1 MSIFIQEVLNLLQ
14 RDKSKQTLNLKTDY
28 LEFGRKGTSTL
39 NTGTSYAPSM
49 DPYVIKA
56 QDFVCS
62 VTEGLTETVEG
73 EGKEFVFPIYTKTDG
88 LCELAALKNSVMLM
102 VGDTV
107 TVDDGSKFHSNWIRL
122 GDVLEAGGSVGTVG
136 QVLTVG
142 SEGNPVWAAG
152 GGGGGS
158 ITGGG
163 TTNYMTMWTGSTSI
177 GDSPMKMIQSIS
189 SGVNYLTLGADT
201 DLDRVTFEAT
211 AEFQGGVR
219 DRNAQLGTAGQVL
232 KANVSG
238 DVSWEDLAAP
248 ITYDL
253 TGQVSGANDFAIG
266 LAGSDGT
273 LDKVSL
279 IAGTDITLTD
289 NGSNGVTIDC
299 AGGTSSP
306 VMTSILTG
314 TGKLWSDVVQV
325 QTAAA
330 VSNTDLRTYGVQFND
345 AEQLVV
351 NVPWV
356 EGSGGTGTVTAVDFT
371 SDIAAFTAATVDG
384 TTTPSISLDLNGGT
398 VGQFLRQDGLW
409 ATIPGGNP
417 GTVTS
422 VGLAMDGDAVSV
434 SGTPLTSS
442 GTLDISW
449 IGDSNQYVNGEGNL
463 VAFPT
468 LTLGTVT
475 DVSVLVNGGVTDAIS
490 LRVFDS
496 TTTPRIELDFDGVAD
511 QYINGLGVLT
521 TFPTITSG
529 TVTTVSAT
537 TTGDALDV
545 LVTNPTTAP
554 ALQFTWSGLATDYID
569 GLGNV
574 KVFPASSAGTVT
586 SVATTHSGNAFAAT
600 IGNVSTI
607 NPSVDITMQ
616 GDSSQYVNGSGDL
629 ATFPAIPSG
638 TIESISTI
646 WPSGADVAMTL
657 TEVNLTGPGTQLN
670 WDVQGTTAQYIDG
683 TFKLQTFPAI
693 PAVPFTSLTTTGTTG
708 AATLTSGVLNI
719 PEYTS
724 AGTENCTFGY
734 DILGDGKA
742 LTSTFV
748 PIQSAGNVVLGY
760 ENTSGVRT
768 NYLNTISLTFETK
781 STSKT
786 YDFEIRFEA
795 RVPGAGIVPL
805 HTYEDSFYSEGDKV
819 ITKTYTYYSPKV
831 ESNGEIFVSART
843 LGSGD
848 LAIKTSHIAVV
859 SSSCDAIVEG
869 KVRDIL
875 F

>member
-62 VTEGLTETVEG
+62 VTEGLTKTVEG

-107 TVDDGSKFHSNWIRL
+107 TVDDSSKFHSNWIRL

-158 ITGGG
+158 ITGSG

-189 SGVNYLTLGADT
+189 SGVNILTLGTDT
-201 DLDRVTFEAT
+201 DFDRVTFEAT

-219 DRNAQLGTAGQVL
+219 DRNGQLGTAGQVL
-232 KANVSG
+232 KSNVSG
-238 DVSWEDLAAP
+238 DVSWADLAAP

-253 TGQVSGANDFAIG
+253 TGQVSNTTDFAIG
-266 LAGSDGT
+266 LNGSDGT
-273 LDKVSL
+273 LDKVNL

-345 AEQLVV
+345 ASQLVV

-356 EGSGGTGTVTAVDFT
+356 EGTGGSGTVTSVT
-371 SDIAAFTAATVDG
+371 SSNEVFIEATG
-384 TTTPSISLDLNGGT
+384 TSPITSTGDLSFDLSASGTPSGST
-398 VGQFLRQDGLW
+398 FLRGDNTW

-422 VGLAMDGDAVSV
+422 VGLAMDGNAVSIN
-434 SGTPLTSS
+434 GTPVTSS
-442 GTLDISW
+442 GVLDISW
-449 IGDSNQYVNGEGNL
+449 IGLASEYVNGEGNL

-475 DVSVLVNGGVTDAIS
+475 DFSAVVNGGITDAIS

-496 TTTPRIELDFDGVAD
+496 TTTPRLELDFDGVAD

-521 TFPTITSG
+521 TFPTI
-529 TVTTVSAT
+529 
-537 TTGDALDV
+537 
-545 LVTNPTTAP
+545 NP
-554 ALQFTWSGLATDYID
+554 
-569 GLGNV
+569 
-574 KVFPASSAGTVT
+574 GTVT
-586 SVATTHSGNAFAAT
+586 SFSASLVN
-600 IGNVSTI
+600 
-607 NPSVDITMQ
+607 
-616 GDSSQYVNGSGDL
+616 GDSLSVAVADSTSTPAANFTWGGTASEYVNGEGDL
-629 ATFPAIPSG
+629 QP
-638 TIESISTI
+638 
-646 WPSGADVAMTL
+646 
-657 TEVNLTGPGTQLN
+657 
-670 WDVQGTTAQYIDG
+670 
-683 TFKLQTFPAI
+683 FPAI
-693 PAVPFTSLTTTGTTG
+693 PAVPFTSLTTTGTSG

-719 PEYTS
+719 PEYAS
-724 AGTENCTFGY
+724 GGTQNCTFGNV
-734 DILGDGKA
+734 IVGTGKA
-742 LTSTFV
+742 LTTSFV
-748 PIQSAGNVVLGY
+748 PIQSGTNIVLGY
-760 ENTSGVRT
+760 ENTSGVRR
-768 NYLNTISLTFETK
+768 NYLNTISISFETK

-786 YDFEIRFEA
+786 YVFEIQFEA
-795 RVPGAGIVPL
+795 RIVAGVVPL
-805 HTYEDSFYSEGDKV
+805 HTFEDSFYSEGDRV
-819 ITKTYTYYSPKV
+819 ITKTYTYYSPNL
-831 ESNGEIFVSART
+831 EDGGEIYVNARS
-843 LGSGD
+843 LGVGD
-848 LAIKTSHIAVV
+848 LSIKTSNIAVV
-859 SSSCDAIVEG
+859 SSSCDAVTDG
-869 KVRDIL
+869 TMAIL
-875 F
+875 APVFP

>member
-62 VTEGLTETVEG
+62 VTEGLTKTVEG

-158 ITGGG
+158 ITGSG

-189 SGVNYLTLGADT
+189 SGVNILTLGTDT
-201 DLDRVTFEAT
+201 DFDRVTFEAT

-219 DRNAQLGTAGQVL
+219 DRNGQLGTAGQVL
-232 KANVSG
+232 KSNVSG
-238 DVSWEDLAAP
+238 DVSWADLAAP

-345 AEQLVV
+345 ASQLVV

-356 EGSGGTGTVTAVDFT
+356 EGTGGSGTVTSVT
-371 SDIAAFTAATVDG
+371 SSNEVFIEATG
-384 TTTPSISLDLNGGT
+384 TSPITSTGDLSFDLSASGTPSGST
-398 VGQFLRQDGLW
+398 FLRGDNTW

-422 VGLAMDGDAVSV
+422 VGLAMDGNAVSIN
-434 SGTPLTSS
+434 GTPVTSS
-442 GTLDISW
+442 GVLDISW
-449 IGDSNQYVNGEGNL
+449 IGSANEYVNGEGNL

-475 DVSVLVNGGVTDAIS
+475 DFSAVVNGGVTDAIS

-496 TTTPRIELDFDGVAD
+496 TTTPRLELDFDGVAG

-554 ALQFTWSGLATDYID
+554 DLQFTWSGLATDYID
-569 GLGNV
+569 GQGNV

-616 GDSSQYVNGSGDL
+616 GDSSQYINGSGDL
-629 ATFPAIPSG
+629 VTFPSIPTSYSWNLEGDTG
-638 TIESISTI
+638 TPEEIIDGENAKIGGGTGISTSTVAANTLSVGLDNTGVTAGNYSAADITVNSQGQITAASDGSAALGYLSYVAI
-646 WPSGADVAMTL
+646 WTNPKGQPITVTILSNDTGCQWNWELSASLAGEYTISPSV
-657 TEVNLTGPGTQLN
+657 PG
-670 WDVQGTTAQYIDG
+670 D
-683 TFKLQTFPAI
+683 
-693 PAVPFTSLTTTGTTG
+693 PFTICDK
-708 AATLTSGVLNI
+708 AATHTTWVMANGQSTPVEGVAPAQIYFKNVTNQKVVIELLEESNI
-719 PEYTS
+719 
-724 AGTENCTFGY
+724 G
-734 DILGDGKA
+734 
-742 LTSTFV
+742 STKGV
-748 PIQSAGNVVLGY
+748 ERGN
-760 ENTSGVRT
+760 
-768 NYLNTISLTFETK
+768 I
-781 STSKT
+781 
-786 YDFEIRFEA
+786 EIR
-795 RVPGAGIVPL
+795 L
-805 HTYEDSFYSEGDKV
+805 Y
-819 ITKTYTYYSPKV
+819 
-831 ESNGEIFVSART
+831 NN
-843 LGSGD
+843 
-848 LAIKTSHIAVV
+848 IK
-859 SSSCDAIVEG
+859 
-869 KVRDIL
+869 
-875 F
+875 

>member
-62 VTEGLTETVEG
+62 VTEGLTKTVEG

-107 TVDDGSKFHSNWIRL
+107 TVDDSSKFHSNWIRL

-158 ITGGG
+158 ITGSG

-189 SGVNYLTLGADT
+189 SGVNILTLGTDT
-201 DLDRVTFEAT
+201 DFDRVTFEAT

-219 DRNAQLGTAGQVL
+219 DRNGQLGTAGQVL
-232 KANVSG
+232 KSNVSG
-238 DVSWEDLAAP
+238 DVSWADLAAP

-253 TGQVSGANDFAIG
+253 TGQVSNTTDFAIG
-266 LAGSDGT
+266 LNGSDGT
-273 LDKVSL
+273 LDKVNL

-345 AEQLVV
+345 ASQLVV

-356 EGSGGTGTVTAVDFT
+356 EGTGGSGTVTSVT
-371 SDIAAFTAATVDG
+371 SSNEVFIEATG
-384 TTTPSISLDLNGGT
+384 TSPITSTGDLSFDLSASGTPSGST
-398 VGQFLRQDGLW
+398 FLRGDNTW

-422 VGLAMDGDAVSV
+422 VGLAMDGNAVSV
-434 SGTPLTSS
+434 NGTPVTSS
-442 GTLDISW
+442 GVLDISW
-449 IGDSNQYVNGEGNL
+449 IGLASEYVNGEGNL

-475 DVSVLVNGGVTDAIS
+475 DFSAVVNGGVTDAIS

-496 TTTPRIELDFDGVAD
+496 TTTPRLELDFDGVAG

-554 ALQFTWSGLATDYID
+554 DLQFTWSGLSTDYID
-569 GLGNV
+569 GQGNV

-629 ATFPAIPSG
+629 VTFPSIPTSYSWNLEGDTG
-638 TIESISTI
+638 TPEEIIDGENAKIGGGTGISTSTVAANTLSVGLDNTGVTAGNYSAADITVNSQGQITAASDGSAALGYLSYVAI
-646 WPSGADVAMTL
+646 WTNPKGQPITVTILSNDTGCQWNWELSASLAGEYTISPSV
-657 TEVNLTGPGTQLN
+657 PG
-670 WDVQGTTAQYIDG
+670 D
-683 TFKLQTFPAI
+683 
-693 PAVPFTSLTTTGTTG
+693 PFTICDK
-708 AATLTSGVLNI
+708 AATHTTWVMANGQSTPVEGVAPAQIYFKNVTNQKVVIELLEESNI
-719 PEYTS
+719 
-724 AGTENCTFGY
+724 G
-734 DILGDGKA
+734 
-742 LTSTFV
+742 STKGV
-748 PIQSAGNVVLGY
+748 ERGN
-760 ENTSGVRT
+760 
-768 NYLNTISLTFETK
+768 I
-781 STSKT
+781 
-786 YDFEIRFEA
+786 EIR
-795 RVPGAGIVPL
+795 L
-805 HTYEDSFYSEGDKV
+805 Y
-819 ITKTYTYYSPKV
+819 
-831 ESNGEIFVSART
+831 NN
-843 LGSGD
+843 
-848 LAIKTSHIAVV
+848 IK
-859 SSSCDAIVEG
+859 
-869 KVRDIL
+869 
-875 F
+875 

>member
-62 VTEGLTETVEG
+62 VTEGLTKTVEG

-107 TVDDGSKFHSNWIRL
+107 TVDDSSKFHSNWIRL

-158 ITGGG
+158 ITGSG

-189 SGVNYLTLGADT
+189 SGVNILTLGTDT
-201 DLDRVTFEAT
+201 DFDRVTFEAT

-219 DRNAQLGTAGQVL
+219 DRNGQLGTAGQVL
-232 KANVSG
+232 KSNVSG
-238 DVSWEDLAAP
+238 DVSWADLAAP

-253 TGQVSGANDFAIG
+253 TGQVSGASDFAIG

-345 AEQLVV
+345 ASQLVV

-356 EGSGGTGTVTAVDFT
+356 EGTGGSGTVTSVT
-371 SDIAAFTAATVDG
+371 SSNEVFIEATG
-384 TTTPSISLDLNGGT
+384 TSPITSTGDLSFDLSASGTPSGST
-398 VGQFLRQDGLW
+398 FLRGDNTW

-422 VGLAMDGDAVSV
+422 VGLAMDGNAVSIN
-434 SGTPLTSS
+434 GTPVTSS
-442 GTLDISW
+442 GVLDISW
-449 IGDSNQYVNGEGNL
+449 IGLASEYVNGEGNL

-475 DVSVLVNGGVTDAIS
+475 DFSAVVNGGITDAIS

-496 TTTPRIELDFDGVAD
+496 TTTPRLELDFDGVAG

-554 ALQFTWSGLATDYID
+554 DLQFTWSGLSTDYID
-569 GLGNV
+569 GQGNV

-629 ATFPAIPSG
+629 VTFPSIPTSYSWNLEGDTG
-638 TIESISTI
+638 TPEEIIDGENAKIGGGTGISTSTVAANTLSVGLDNTGVTAGNYSAADITVNSQGQITAASDGSAALGYLSYVAI
-646 WPSGADVAMTL
+646 WTNPKGQPITVTILSNDTGCQWNWELSASLAGEYTISPSV
-657 TEVNLTGPGTQLN
+657 PG
-670 WDVQGTTAQYIDG
+670 D
-683 TFKLQTFPAI
+683 
-693 PAVPFTSLTTTGTTG
+693 PFTICDK
-708 AATLTSGVLNI
+708 AATHTTWVMANGQSTPVEGVAPAQIYFKNVTNQKVVIELLEESNI
-719 PEYTS
+719 
-724 AGTENCTFGY
+724 G
-734 DILGDGKA
+734 
-742 LTSTFV
+742 STKGV
-748 PIQSAGNVVLGY
+748 ERGN
-760 ENTSGVRT
+760 
-768 NYLNTISLTFETK
+768 I
-781 STSKT
+781 
-786 YDFEIRFEA
+786 EIR
-795 RVPGAGIVPL
+795 L
-805 HTYEDSFYSEGDKV
+805 Y
-819 ITKTYTYYSPKV
+819 
-831 ESNGEIFVSART
+831 NN
-843 LGSGD
+843 
-848 LAIKTSHIAVV
+848 IK
-859 SSSCDAIVEG
+859 
-869 KVRDIL
+869 
-875 F
+875 

>member
-62 VTEGLTETVEG
+62 VTEGLTKTVEG

-107 TVDDGSKFHSNWIRL
+107 TVDDSSKFHSNWIRL

-158 ITGGG
+158 ITGSG

-189 SGVNYLTLGADT
+189 SGVNILTLGTDT
-201 DLDRVTFEAT
+201 DFDRVTFEAT

-219 DRNAQLGTAGQVL
+219 DRNGQLGTAGQVL
-232 KANVSG
+232 KSNVSG
-238 DVSWEDLAAP
+238 DVSWADLAAP

-253 TGQVSGANDFAIG
+253 TGQVSNTTDFAIG
-266 LAGSDGT
+266 LNGSDGT
-273 LDKVSL
+273 LDKVNL

-345 AEQLVV
+345 ASQLVV

-356 EGSGGTGTVTAVDFT
+356 EGTGGSGTVTSVT
-371 SDIAAFTAATVDG
+371 SSNEVFIEATG
-384 TTTPSISLDLNGGT
+384 TSPITSTGDLSFDLSASGTPSGST
-398 VGQFLRQDGLW
+398 FLRGDNTW

-422 VGLAMDGDAVSV
+422 VGLAMDGNAVSIN
-434 SGTPLTSS
+434 GTPVTSS
-442 GTLDISW
+442 GVLDISW
-449 IGDSNQYVNGEGNL
+449 IGLASEYVNGEGNL

-475 DVSVLVNGGVTDAIS
+475 DFSAVVNGGITDAIS

-496 TTTPRIELDFDGVAD
+496 TTTPRLELDFDGVAG

-554 ALQFTWSGLATDYID
+554 DLQFTWSGLSTDYID
-569 GLGNV
+569 GQGNV

-629 ATFPAIPSG
+629 VTFPSIPTSYSWNLEGDTG
-638 TIESISTI
+638 TPEEIIDGENAKIGGGTGISTSTVAANTLSVGLDNTGVTAGNYSAADITVNSQGQITAASDGSAALGYLSYVAI
-646 WPSGADVAMTL
+646 WTNPKGQPITVTILSNDTGCQWNWELSASLAGEYTISPSV
-657 TEVNLTGPGTQLN
+657 PG
-670 WDVQGTTAQYIDG
+670 D
-683 TFKLQTFPAI
+683 
-693 PAVPFTSLTTTGTTG
+693 PFTICDK
-708 AATLTSGVLNI
+708 AATHTTWVMANGQSTPVEGVAPAQIYFKNVTNQKVVIELLEESNI
-719 PEYTS
+719 
-724 AGTENCTFGY
+724 G
-734 DILGDGKA
+734 
-742 LTSTFV
+742 STKGV
-748 PIQSAGNVVLGY
+748 ERGN
-760 ENTSGVRT
+760 
-768 NYLNTISLTFETK
+768 I
-781 STSKT
+781 
-786 YDFEIRFEA
+786 EIR
-795 RVPGAGIVPL
+795 L
-805 HTYEDSFYSEGDKV
+805 Y
-819 ITKTYTYYSPKV
+819 
-831 ESNGEIFVSART
+831 NN
-843 LGSGD
+843 
-848 LAIKTSHIAVV
+848 IK
-859 SSSCDAIVEG
+859 
-869 KVRDIL
+869 
-875 F
+875 

>member
-62 VTEGLTETVEG
+62 VTEGLTKTVEG

-107 TVDDGSKFHSNWIRL
+107 TVDDSSKFHSNWIRL

-158 ITGGG
+158 ITGSG

-189 SGVNYLTLGADT
+189 SGVNILTLGTDT
-201 DLDRVTFEAT
+201 DFDRVTFEAT

-219 DRNAQLGTAGQVL
+219 DRNGQLGTAGQVL
-232 KANVSG
+232 KSNVSG
-238 DVSWEDLAAP
+238 DVSWADLAAP

-253 TGQVSGANDFAIG
+253 TGQVSGASDFAIG

-345 AEQLVV
+345 ASQLVV

-356 EGSGGTGTVTAVDFT
+356 EGTGGSGTVTSVT
-371 SDIAAFTAATVDG
+371 SSNEVFIEATG
-384 TTTPSISLDLNGGT
+384 TSPITSTGDLSFDLSASGTPSGST
-398 VGQFLRQDGLW
+398 FLRGDNTW

-422 VGLAMDGDAVSV
+422 VGLAMDGNAVSIN
-434 SGTPLTSS
+434 GTPVTSS
-442 GTLDISW
+442 GVLDISW
-449 IGDSNQYVNGEGNL
+449 IGLASEYVNGEGNL

-475 DVSVLVNGGVTDAIS
+475 DFSAVVNGGVTDAIS

-496 TTTPRIELDFDGVAD
+496 TTTPRLELDFDGVAG

-554 ALQFTWSGLATDYID
+554 DLQFTWSGLSTDYID
-569 GLGNV
+569 GQGNV

-629 ATFPAIPSG
+629 VTFPSIPTSYSWNLEGDTG
-638 TIESISTI
+638 TPEEIIDGENAKIGGGTGISTSTVAANTLSVGLDNTGVTAGNYSAADITVNSQGQITAASDGSAALGYLSYVAI
-646 WPSGADVAMTL
+646 WTNPKGQPITVTILSNDTGCQWNWELSASLAGEYTISPSV
-657 TEVNLTGPGTQLN
+657 PG
-670 WDVQGTTAQYIDG
+670 D
-683 TFKLQTFPAI
+683 
-693 PAVPFTSLTTTGTTG
+693 PFTICDK
-708 AATLTSGVLNI
+708 AATHTTWVMANGQSTPVEGVAPAQIYFKNVTNQKVVIELLEESNI
-719 PEYTS
+719 
-724 AGTENCTFGY
+724 G
-734 DILGDGKA
+734 
-742 LTSTFV
+742 STKGV
-748 PIQSAGNVVLGY
+748 ERGN
-760 ENTSGVRT
+760 
-768 NYLNTISLTFETK
+768 I
-781 STSKT
+781 
-786 YDFEIRFEA
+786 EIR
-795 RVPGAGIVPL
+795 L
-805 HTYEDSFYSEGDKV
+805 Y
-819 ITKTYTYYSPKV
+819 
-831 ESNGEIFVSART
+831 NN
-843 LGSGD
+843 
-848 LAIKTSHIAVV
+848 IK
-859 SSSCDAIVEG
+859 
-869 KVRDIL
+869 
-875 F
+875 

>member
-62 VTEGLTETVEG
+62 VTEGLTKTVEG

-107 TVDDGSKFHSNWIRL
+107 TVDDSSKFHSNWIRL

-158 ITGGG
+158 ITGSG

-189 SGVNYLTLGADT
+189 SGVNILTLGTDT
-201 DLDRVTFEAT
+201 DFDRVTFEAT

-219 DRNAQLGTAGQVL
+219 DRNGQLGTAGQVL
-232 KANVSG
+232 KSNVSG
-238 DVSWEDLAAP
+238 DVSWADLAAP

-253 TGQVSGANDFAIG
+253 TGQVSNTTDFAIG
-266 LAGSDGT
+266 LNGSDGT
-273 LDKVSL
+273 LDKVNL

-345 AEQLVV
+345 ASQLVV

-356 EGSGGTGTVTAVDFT
+356 EGTGGSGTVTSVT
-371 SDIAAFTAATVDG
+371 SSNEVFIEATG
-384 TTTPSISLDLNGGT
+384 TSPITSTGDLSFDLSASGTPSGST
-398 VGQFLRQDGLW
+398 FLRGDNTW

-422 VGLAMDGDAVSV
+422 VGLAMDGNAVSIN
-434 SGTPLTSS
+434 GTPVTSS
-442 GTLDISW
+442 GVLDISW
-449 IGDSNQYVNGEGNL
+449 IGLASEYVNGEGNL

-475 DVSVLVNGGVTDAIS
+475 DFSAVVNGGITDAIS

-496 TTTPRIELDFDGVAD
+496 TTTPRLELDFDGVAG

-554 ALQFTWSGLATDYID
+554 DLQFTWSGLATDYID
-569 GLGNV
+569 GQGNV

-629 ATFPAIPSG
+629 VTFPSIPTSYSWNLEGDTG
-638 TIESISTI
+638 TPEEIIDGENAKIGGGTGISTSTVAANTLSVGLDNTGVTAGNYSAADITVNSQGQITAASDGSAALGYLSYVAI
-646 WPSGADVAMTL
+646 WTNPKGQPITVTILSNDTGCQWNWELSASLAGEYTISPSV
-657 TEVNLTGPGTQLN
+657 PG
-670 WDVQGTTAQYIDG
+670 D
-683 TFKLQTFPAI
+683 
-693 PAVPFTSLTTTGTTG
+693 PFTICDK
-708 AATLTSGVLNI
+708 AATHTTWVMANGQSTPVEGVAPAQIYFKNVTNQKVVIELLEESNI
-719 PEYTS
+719 
-724 AGTENCTFGY
+724 G
-734 DILGDGKA
+734 
-742 LTSTFV
+742 STKGV
-748 PIQSAGNVVLGY
+748 ERGN
-760 ENTSGVRT
+760 
-768 NYLNTISLTFETK
+768 I
-781 STSKT
+781 
-786 YDFEIRFEA
+786 EIR
-795 RVPGAGIVPL
+795 L
-805 HTYEDSFYSEGDKV
+805 Y
-819 ITKTYTYYSPKV
+819 
-831 ESNGEIFVSART
+831 NN
-843 LGSGD
+843 
-848 LAIKTSHIAVV
+848 IK
-859 SSSCDAIVEG
+859 
-869 KVRDIL
+869 
-875 F
+875 

>member
-62 VTEGLTETVEG
+62 VTEGLTKTVEG

-107 TVDDGSKFHSNWIRL
+107 TVDDSSKFHSNWIRL

-158 ITGGG
+158 ITGSG

-189 SGVNYLTLGADT
+189 SGVNILTLGTDT
-201 DLDRVTFEAT
+201 DFDRVTFEAT

-219 DRNAQLGTAGQVL
+219 DRNGQLGTAGQVL
-232 KANVSG
+232 KSNVSG
-238 DVSWEDLAAP
+238 DVSWADLAAP

-345 AEQLVV
+345 ASQLVV

-356 EGSGGTGTVTAVDFT
+356 EGTGGSGTVTSVT
-371 SDIAAFTAATVDG
+371 SSNEVFIEATG
-384 TTTPSISLDLNGGT
+384 TSPITSTGDLSFDLSASGTPSGST
-398 VGQFLRQDGLW
+398 FLRGDNTW

-422 VGLAMDGDAVSV
+422 VGLAMDGNAVSV
-434 SGTPLTSS
+434 NGTPVTSS
-442 GTLDISW
+442 GVLDISW
-449 IGDSNQYVNGEGNL
+449 IGLASEYVNGEGNL

-475 DVSVLVNGGVTDAIS
+475 DFSAVVNGGVTDAIS

-496 TTTPRIELDFDGVAD
+496 TTTPRLELDFDGVAG

-554 ALQFTWSGLATDYID
+554 DLQFTWSGLSTDYID
-569 GLGNV
+569 GQGNV

-629 ATFPAIPSG
+629 VTFPSIPTSYSWNLEGDTG
-638 TIESISTI
+638 TPEEIIDGENAKIGGGTGISTSTVAANTLSVGLDNTGVTAGNYSAADITVNSQGQITAASDGSAALGYLSYVAI
-646 WPSGADVAMTL
+646 WTNPKGQPITVTILSNDTGCQWNWELSASLAGEYTISPSV
-657 TEVNLTGPGTQLN
+657 PG
-670 WDVQGTTAQYIDG
+670 D
-683 TFKLQTFPAI
+683 
-693 PAVPFTSLTTTGTTG
+693 PFTICDK
-708 AATLTSGVLNI
+708 AATHTTWVMANGQSTPVEGVAPAQIYFKNVTNQKVVIELLEESNI
-719 PEYTS
+719 
-724 AGTENCTFGY
+724 G
-734 DILGDGKA
+734 
-742 LTSTFV
+742 STKGV
-748 PIQSAGNVVLGY
+748 ERGN
-760 ENTSGVRT
+760 
-768 NYLNTISLTFETK
+768 I
-781 STSKT
+781 
-786 YDFEIRFEA
+786 EIR
-795 RVPGAGIVPL
+795 L
-805 HTYEDSFYSEGDKV
+805 Y
-819 ITKTYTYYSPKV
+819 
-831 ESNGEIFVSART
+831 NN
-843 LGSGD
+843 
-848 LAIKTSHIAVV
+848 IK
-859 SSSCDAIVEG
+859 
-869 KVRDIL
+869 
-875 F
+875 

>member
-62 VTEGLTETVEG
+62 VTEGLTKTVEG

-158 ITGGG
+158 ITGSG

-189 SGVNYLTLGADT
+189 SGVNILTLGTDT
-201 DLDRVTFEAT
+201 DFDRVTFEAT

-219 DRNAQLGTAGQVL
+219 DRNGQLGTAGQVL
-232 KANVSG
+232 KSNVSG
-238 DVSWEDLAAP
+238 DVSWADLAAP

-253 TGQVSGANDFAIG
+253 TGQVSGASDFAIG

-325 QTAAA
+325 QTAAP

-345 AEQLVV
+345 ASQLVV

-356 EGSGGTGTVTAVDFT
+356 EGTGGSGTVTSVT
-371 SDIAAFTAATVDG
+371 SSNEVFIEATG
-384 TTTPSISLDLNGGT
+384 TSPITSTGDLSFDLSASGTPSGST
-398 VGQFLRQDGLW
+398 FLRGDNTW

-422 VGLAMDGDAVSV
+422 VGLAMDGNAVSIN
-434 SGTPLTSS
+434 GTPVTSS
-442 GTLDISW
+442 GVLDISW
-449 IGDSNQYVNGEGNL
+449 IGLASEYVNGEGNL

-475 DVSVLVNGGVTDAIS
+475 DFSAVVNGGVTDAIS

-496 TTTPRIELDFDGVAD
+496 TTTPRLELDFDGVAG

-554 ALQFTWSGLATDYID
+554 DLQFTWSGLSTDYID
-569 GLGNV
+569 GQGNV

-629 ATFPAIPSG
+629 VTFPSIPTSYSWNLEGDTG
-638 TIESISTI
+638 TPEEIIDGENAKIGGGTGISTSTVAANTLSVGLDNTGVTAGNYSAADITVNSQGQITAASDGSAALGYLSYVAI
-646 WPSGADVAMTL
+646 WTNPKGQPITVTILSNDTGCQWNWELSASLAGEYTISPSV
-657 TEVNLTGPGTQLN
+657 PG
-670 WDVQGTTAQYIDG
+670 D
-683 TFKLQTFPAI
+683 
-693 PAVPFTSLTTTGTTG
+693 PFTICDK
-708 AATLTSGVLNI
+708 AATHTTWVMANGQSTPVEGVAPAQIYFKNVTNQKVVIELLEESNI
-719 PEYTS
+719 
-724 AGTENCTFGY
+724 G
-734 DILGDGKA
+734 
-742 LTSTFV
+742 STKGV
-748 PIQSAGNVVLGY
+748 ERGN
-760 ENTSGVRT
+760 
-768 NYLNTISLTFETK
+768 I
-781 STSKT
+781 
-786 YDFEIRFEA
+786 EIR
-795 RVPGAGIVPL
+795 L
-805 HTYEDSFYSEGDKV
+805 Y
-819 ITKTYTYYSPKV
+819 
-831 ESNGEIFVSART
+831 NN
-843 LGSGD
+843 
-848 LAIKTSHIAVV
+848 IK
-859 SSSCDAIVEG
+859 
-869 KVRDIL
+869 
-875 F
+875 

>member
-62 VTEGLTETVEG
+62 VTEGLTKTVEG

-107 TVDDGSKFHSNWIRL
+107 TVDDSSKFHSNWIRL

-158 ITGGG
+158 ITGSG

-189 SGVNYLTLGADT
+189 SGVNILTLGTDT
-201 DLDRVTFEAT
+201 DFDRVTFEAT

-219 DRNAQLGTAGQVL
+219 DRNGQLGTAGQVL
-232 KANVSG
+232 KSNVSG
-238 DVSWEDLAAP
+238 DVSWADLAAP

-253 TGQVSGANDFAIG
+253 TGQVSNTTDFAIG
-266 LAGSDGT
+266 LNGSDGT
-273 LDKVSL
+273 LDKVNL

-345 AEQLVV
+345 ASQLVV

-356 EGSGGTGTVTAVDFT
+356 EGTGGSGTVTSVT
-371 SDIAAFTAATVDG
+371 SSNEVFIEATG
-384 TTTPSISLDLNGGT
+384 TSPITSTGDLSFDLSASGTPSGST
-398 VGQFLRQDGLW
+398 FLRGDNTW

-422 VGLAMDGDAVSV
+422 VGLAMDGNAVGV
-434 SGTPLTSS
+434 NGTPVTSS
-442 GTLDISW
+442 GVLDISW
-449 IGDSNQYVNGEGNL
+449 IGLASEYVNGEGNL

-475 DVSVLVNGGVTDAIS
+475 DFSAVVNGGVTDAIS

-496 TTTPRIELDFDGVAD
+496 TTTPRLELDFDGVAG

-554 ALQFTWSGLATDYID
+554 DLQFTWSGLSTDYID
-569 GLGNV
+569 GQGNV

-629 ATFPAIPSG
+629 VTFPSIPTSYSWNLEGDTG
-638 TIESISTI
+638 TPEEIIDGENAKIGGGTGISTSTVAANTLSVGLDNTGVTAGNYSAADITVNSQGQITAASDGSAALGYLSYVAI
-646 WPSGADVAMTL
+646 WTNPKGQPITVTILSNDTGCQWNWELSASLAGEYTISPSV
-657 TEVNLTGPGTQLN
+657 PG
-670 WDVQGTTAQYIDG
+670 D
-683 TFKLQTFPAI
+683 
-693 PAVPFTSLTTTGTTG
+693 PFTICDK
-708 AATLTSGVLNI
+708 AATHTTWVMANGQSTPVEGVAPAQIYFKNVTNQKVVIELLEESNI
-719 PEYTS
+719 
-724 AGTENCTFGY
+724 G
-734 DILGDGKA
+734 
-742 LTSTFV
+742 STKGV
-748 PIQSAGNVVLGY
+748 ERGN
-760 ENTSGVRT
+760 
-768 NYLNTISLTFETK
+768 I
-781 STSKT
+781 
-786 YDFEIRFEA
+786 EIR
-795 RVPGAGIVPL
+795 L
-805 HTYEDSFYSEGDKV
+805 Y
-819 ITKTYTYYSPKV
+819 
-831 ESNGEIFVSART
+831 NN
-843 LGSGD
+843 
-848 LAIKTSHIAVV
+848 IK
-859 SSSCDAIVEG
+859 
-869 KVRDIL
+869 
-875 F
+875 

>member
-62 VTEGLTETVEG
+62 VTEGLTKTVEG

-107 TVDDGSKFHSNWIRL
+107 TVDDSSKFHSNWIRL

-158 ITGGG
+158 ITGSG

-189 SGVNYLTLGADT
+189 SGVNILTLGTDT
-201 DLDRVTFEAT
+201 DFDRVTFEAT

-219 DRNAQLGTAGQVL
+219 DRNGQLGTAGQVL
-232 KANVSG
+232 KSNVSG
-238 DVSWEDLAAP
+238 DVSWADLAAP

-345 AEQLVV
+345 ASQLVV

-356 EGSGGTGTVTAVDFT
+356 EGTGGSGTVTSVT
-371 SDIAAFTAATVDG
+371 SSNEVFIEATG
-384 TTTPSISLDLNGGT
+384 TSPITSTGDLSFDLSASGTPSGST
-398 VGQFLRQDGLW
+398 FLRGDNTW

-422 VGLAMDGDAVSV
+422 VGLAMDGNAVSIN
-434 SGTPLTSS
+434 GTPVTSS
-442 GTLDISW
+442 GVLDISW
-449 IGDSNQYVNGEGNL
+449 IGLASEYVNGEGNL

-475 DVSVLVNGGVTDAIS
+475 DFSAVVNGGVTDAIS

-496 TTTPRIELDFDGVAD
+496 TTTPRLELDFDGVAG

-521 TFPTITSG
+521 TSDFM
-529 TVTTVSAT
+529 TT
-537 TTGDALDV
+537 
-545 LVTNPTTAP
+545 
-554 ALQFTWSGLATDYID
+554 
-569 GLGNV
+569 
-574 KVFPASSAGTVT
+574 
-586 SVATTHSGNAFAAT
+586 
-600 IGNVSTI
+600 
-607 NPSVDITMQ
+607 
-616 GDSSQYVNGSGDL
+616 
-629 ATFPAIPSG
+629 
-638 TIESISTI
+638 
-646 WPSGADVAMTL
+646 
-657 TEVNLTGPGTQLN
+657 
-670 WDVQGTTAQYIDG
+670 
-683 TFKLQTFPAI
+683 
-693 PAVPFTSLTTTGTTG
+693 LTTTGASG
-708 AATLTSGVLNI
+708 DAATYTAGTNTLNI
-719 PEYTS
+719 PTPVMAGTMTS
-724 AGTENCTFGY
+724 A
-734 DILGDGKA
+734 
-742 LTSTFV
+742 
-748 PIQSAGNVVLGY
+748 VLGLGKLFSDTEQTVVATAVSSATARTY
-760 ENTSGVRT
+760 GVQF
-768 NYLNTISLTFETK
+768 NSDDQLVVNVPW
-781 STSKT
+781 
-786 YDFEIRFEA
+786 
-795 RVPGAGIVPL
+795 VPGAGMTSWNL
-805 HTYEDSFYSEGDKV
+805 EGDTGTPEAIINGENAKIEGGTGISTSTVAANTLEVQLENTAVTAGAYTNADVTIDAQGRITAAANGTTGLPYTSVVGYMSYSGGSWGAV
-819 ITKTYTYYSPKV
+819 ILSNDTGKTYTFTGPGAQDEFTITPNTSWTDKNSLYVDFGADTASDHNFAKLHDIDVNNVQFKIYNAV
-831 ESNGEIFVSART
+831 TNTNVQQFQRVMYEIR
-843 LGSGD
+843 
-848 LAIKTSHIAVV
+848 IY
-859 SSSCDAIVEG
+859 
-869 KVRDIL
+869 
-875 F
+875 

>member
-62 VTEGLTETVEG
+62 VTEGLTKTVEG

-158 ITGGG
+158 ITGSG

-189 SGVNYLTLGADT
+189 SGVNILTLGTDT
-201 DLDRVTFEAT
+201 DFDRVTFEAT

-219 DRNAQLGTAGQVL
+219 DRNGQLGTAGQVL
-232 KANVSG
+232 KSNVSG
-238 DVSWEDLAAP
+238 DVSWADLAAP

-253 TGQVSGANDFAIG
+253 TGQVSGASDFAIG

-345 AEQLVV
+345 ASQLVV

-356 EGSGGTGTVTAVDFT
+356 EGTGGSGTVTSVT
-371 SDIAAFTAATVDG
+371 SSNEVFIEATG
-384 TTTPSISLDLNGGT
+384 TSPITSTGDLSFDLSASGTPSGST
-398 VGQFLRQDGLW
+398 FLRGDNTW

-422 VGLAMDGDAVSV
+422 VGLAMDGNAVSIN
-434 SGTPLTSS
+434 GTPVTSS
-442 GTLDISW
+442 GVLDISW
-449 IGDSNQYVNGEGNL
+449 IGLASEYVNGEGNL

-475 DVSVLVNGGVTDAIS
+475 DFSAVVNGGVTDAIS

-496 TTTPRIELDFDGVAD
+496 TTTPRLELDFDGVAG

-554 ALQFTWSGLATDYID
+554 DLQFTWSGLATDYID
-569 GLGNV
+569 GQGNV

-629 ATFPAIPSG
+629 VTFPSIPTSYSWNLEGDTG
-638 TIESISTI
+638 TPEEIIDGENAKIGGGTGISTSTVAANTLSVGLDNTGVTAGNYSAADITVNSQGQITAASDGSAALGYLSYVAI
-646 WPSGADVAMTL
+646 WTNPKGQPITVTILSNDTGCQWNWELSASLAGEYTISPSV
-657 TEVNLTGPGTQLN
+657 PG
-670 WDVQGTTAQYIDG
+670 D
-683 TFKLQTFPAI
+683 
-693 PAVPFTSLTTTGTTG
+693 PFTICDK
-708 AATLTSGVLNI
+708 AATHTTWVMANGQSTPVEGVAPAQIYFKNVTNQKVVIELLEESNI
-719 PEYTS
+719 
-724 AGTENCTFGY
+724 G
-734 DILGDGKA
+734 
-742 LTSTFV
+742 STKGV
-748 PIQSAGNVVLGY
+748 ERGN
-760 ENTSGVRT
+760 
-768 NYLNTISLTFETK
+768 I
-781 STSKT
+781 
-786 YDFEIRFEA
+786 EIR
-795 RVPGAGIVPL
+795 L
-805 HTYEDSFYSEGDKV
+805 Y
-819 ITKTYTYYSPKV
+819 
-831 ESNGEIFVSART
+831 NN
-843 LGSGD
+843 
-848 LAIKTSHIAVV
+848 IK
-859 SSSCDAIVEG
+859 
-869 KVRDIL
+869 
-875 F
+875 

>member
-62 VTEGLTETVEG
+62 VTEGLTKTVEG

-107 TVDDGSKFHSNWIRL
+107 TVDDSSKFHSNWIRL

-158 ITGGG
+158 ITGSG

-189 SGVNYLTLGADT
+189 SGVNILTLGTDT
-201 DLDRVTFEAT
+201 DFDRVTFEAT

-219 DRNAQLGTAGQVL
+219 DRNGQLGTAGQVL
-232 KANVSG
+232 KSNVSG
-238 DVSWEDLAAP
+238 DVSWADLAAP

-345 AEQLVV
+345 ASQLVV

-356 EGSGGTGTVTAVDFT
+356 EGTGGSGTVTSVT
-371 SDIAAFTAATVDG
+371 SSNEVFIEATG
-384 TTTPSISLDLNGGT
+384 TSPITSTGDLSFDLSASGTPSGST
-398 VGQFLRQDGLW
+398 FLRGDNTW

-422 VGLAMDGDAVSV
+422 VGLAMDGNAVSIN
-434 SGTPLTSS
+434 GTPVTSS
-442 GTLDISW
+442 GVLDISW
-449 IGDSNQYVNGEGNL
+449 IGLASEYVNGEGNL

-475 DVSVLVNGGVTDAIS
+475 DFSAVVNGGVTDAIS

-496 TTTPRIELDFDGVAD
+496 TTTPRLELDFDGVAG

-554 ALQFTWSGLATDYID
+554 DLQFTWSGLSTDYID
-569 GLGNV
+569 GQGNV

-629 ATFPAIPSG
+629 VTFPSIPTSYSWNLEGDTG
-638 TIESISTI
+638 TPEEIIDGENAKIGGGTGISTSTVAANTLSVGLDNTGVTAGNYSAADITVNSQGQITAASDGSAALGYLSYVAI
-646 WPSGADVAMTL
+646 WTNPKGQPITVTILSNDTGCQWNWELSASLAGEYTISPSV
-657 TEVNLTGPGTQLN
+657 PG
-670 WDVQGTTAQYIDG
+670 D
-683 TFKLQTFPAI
+683 
-693 PAVPFTSLTTTGTTG
+693 PFTICDK
-708 AATLTSGVLNI
+708 AATHTTWVMANGQSTPVEGVAPAQIYFKNVTNQKVVIELLEESNI
-719 PEYTS
+719 
-724 AGTENCTFGY
+724 G
-734 DILGDGKA
+734 
-742 LTSTFV
+742 STKGV
-748 PIQSAGNVVLGY
+748 ERGN
-760 ENTSGVRT
+760 
-768 NYLNTISLTFETK
+768 I
-781 STSKT
+781 
-786 YDFEIRFEA
+786 EIR
-795 RVPGAGIVPL
+795 L
-805 HTYEDSFYSEGDKV
+805 Y
-819 ITKTYTYYSPKV
+819 
-831 ESNGEIFVSART
+831 NN
-843 LGSGD
+843 
-848 LAIKTSHIAVV
+848 IK
-859 SSSCDAIVEG
+859 
-869 KVRDIL
+869 
-875 F
+875 

>member
-62 VTEGLTETVEG
+62 VTEGLTKTVEG

-107 TVDDGSKFHSNWIRL
+107 TVDDSSKFHSNWIRL

-158 ITGGG
+158 ITGSG

-189 SGVNYLTLGADT
+189 SGVNILTLGTDT
-201 DLDRVTFEAT
+201 DFDRVTFEAT

-219 DRNAQLGTAGQVL
+219 DRNGQLGTAGQVL
-232 KANVSG
+232 KSNVSG
-238 DVSWEDLAAP
+238 DVSWADLAAP

-253 TGQVSGANDFAIG
+253 TGQVSNTTDFAIG
-266 LAGSDGT
+266 LNGSDGT
-273 LDKVSL
+273 LDKVNL

-345 AEQLVV
+345 ASQLVV

-356 EGSGGTGTVTAVDFT
+356 EGTGGSGTVTSVT
-371 SDIAAFTAATVDG
+371 SSNEVFIEATG
-384 TTTPSISLDLNGGT
+384 TSPITSTGDLSFDLSASGTPSGST
-398 VGQFLRQDGLW
+398 FLRGDNTW

-422 VGLAMDGDAVSV
+422 VGLAMDGNAVSIN
-434 SGTPLTSS
+434 GTPVTSS
-442 GTLDISW
+442 GVLDISW
-449 IGDSNQYVNGEGNL
+449 IGLASEYVNGEGNL

-475 DVSVLVNGGVTDAIS
+475 DFSAVVNGGITDAIS

-496 TTTPRIELDFDGVAD
+496 TTTPRLELDFDGVAG

-554 ALQFTWSGLATDYID
+554 DLQFTWSGLSTDYID
-569 GLGNV
+569 GQGNV

-616 GDSSQYVNGSGDL
+616 GDSSQYINGSGDL
-629 ATFPAIPSG
+629 VTFPSIPTSYSWNLEGDTG
-638 TIESISTI
+638 TPEEIIDGENAKIGGGTGISTSTVAANTLSVGLDNTGVTAGNYSAADITVNSQGQITAASDGSAALGYLSYVAI
-646 WPSGADVAMTL
+646 WTNPKGQPITVTILSNDTGCQWNWELSASLAGEYTISPSV
-657 TEVNLTGPGTQLN
+657 PG
-670 WDVQGTTAQYIDG
+670 D
-683 TFKLQTFPAI
+683 
-693 PAVPFTSLTTTGTTG
+693 PFTICDK
-708 AATLTSGVLNI
+708 AATHTTWVMANGQSTPVEGVAPAQIYFKNVTNQKVVIELLEESNI
-719 PEYTS
+719 
-724 AGTENCTFGY
+724 G
-734 DILGDGKA
+734 
-742 LTSTFV
+742 STKGV
-748 PIQSAGNVVLGY
+748 ERGN
-760 ENTSGVRT
+760 
-768 NYLNTISLTFETK
+768 I
-781 STSKT
+781 
-786 YDFEIRFEA
+786 EIR
-795 RVPGAGIVPL
+795 L
-805 HTYEDSFYSEGDKV
+805 Y
-819 ITKTYTYYSPKV
+819 
-831 ESNGEIFVSART
+831 NN
-843 LGSGD
+843 
-848 LAIKTSHIAVV
+848 IK
-859 SSSCDAIVEG
+859 
-869 KVRDIL
+869 
-875 F
+875 

>member
-1 MSIFIQEVLNLLQ
+1 
-14 RDKSKQTLNLKTDY
+14 
-28 LEFGRKGTSTL
+28 
-39 NTGTSYAPSM
+39 
-49 DPYVIKA
+49 
-56 QDFVCS
+56 
-62 VTEGLTETVEG
+62 
-73 EGKEFVFPIYTKTDG
+73 
-88 LCELAALKNSVMLM
+88 M

-107 TVDDGSKFHSNWIRL
+107 TVDDSSKFHSNWIRL

-158 ITGGG
+158 ITGSG

-189 SGVNYLTLGADT
+189 GGVNILTLGTDT
-201 DLDRVTFEAT
+201 DFDRVTFEAT

-219 DRNAQLGTAGQVL
+219 DRNGQLGTAGQVL
-232 KANVSG
+232 KSNVSG
-238 DVSWEDLAAP
+238 DVSWADLAAP

-325 QTAAA
+325 QTAAP

-345 AEQLVV
+345 ASQLVV

-356 EGSGGTGTVTAVDFT
+356 EGTGGSGTVTSVT
-371 SDIAAFTAATVDG
+371 SSNEVFIEATG
-384 TTTPSISLDLNGGT
+384 TSPITSTGDLSFDLSASGTPSGST
-398 VGQFLRQDGLW
+398 FLRGDNTW

-422 VGLAMDGDAVSV
+422 VGLAMDGNAVSIN
-434 SGTPLTSS
+434 GTPVTSS
-442 GTLDISW
+442 GVLDISW
-449 IGDSNQYVNGEGNL
+449 IGLASEYVNGEGNL

-475 DVSVLVNGGVTDAIS
+475 DFSAVVNGGITDAIS

-496 TTTPRIELDFDGVAD
+496 TTTPRLELDFDGVAG

-554 ALQFTWSGLATDYID
+554 DLQFTWSGLATDYID
-569 GLGNV
+569 GQGNV

-629 ATFPAIPSG
+629 VTFPSIPTSYSWNLEGDTG
-638 TIESISTI
+638 TPEEIIDGENAKIGGGTGISTSTVAANTLSVGLDNTGVTAGNYSAADITVNSQGQITAASDGSAALGYLSYVAI
-646 WPSGADVAMTL
+646 WTNPKGQPITVTILSNDTGCQWNWELSASLAGEYTISPSV
-657 TEVNLTGPGTQLN
+657 PG
-670 WDVQGTTAQYIDG
+670 D
-683 TFKLQTFPAI
+683 
-693 PAVPFTSLTTTGTTG
+693 PFTICDK
-708 AATLTSGVLNI
+708 AATHTTWVMANGQSTPVEGVAPAQIYFKNVTNQKVVIELLEESNI
-719 PEYTS
+719 
-724 AGTENCTFGY
+724 G
-734 DILGDGKA
+734 
-742 LTSTFV
+742 STKGV
-748 PIQSAGNVVLGY
+748 ERGN
-760 ENTSGVRT
+760 
-768 NYLNTISLTFETK
+768 I
-781 STSKT
+781 
-786 YDFEIRFEA
+786 EIR
-795 RVPGAGIVPL
+795 L
-805 HTYEDSFYSEGDKV
+805 Y
-819 ITKTYTYYSPKV
+819 
-831 ESNGEIFVSART
+831 NN
-843 LGSGD
+843 
-848 LAIKTSHIAVV
+848 IK
-859 SSSCDAIVEG
+859 
-869 KVRDIL
+869 
-875 F
+875 

>member
-62 VTEGLTETVEG
+62 VTEGLTKTVEG

-107 TVDDGSKFHSNWIRL
+107 TVDDSSKFHSNWIRL

-158 ITGGG
+158 ITGSG

-189 SGVNYLTLGADT
+189 SGVNILTLGTDT
-201 DLDRVTFEAT
+201 DFDRVTFEAT

-219 DRNAQLGTAGQVL
+219 DRNGQLGTAGQVL
-232 KANVSG
+232 KSNVSG
-238 DVSWEDLAAP
+238 DVSWADLAAP

-253 TGQVSGANDFAIG
+253 TGQVSGASDFAIG

-345 AEQLVV
+345 ASQLVV

-356 EGSGGTGTVTAVDFT
+356 EGTGGSGTVTSVT
-371 SDIAAFTAATVDG
+371 SSNEVFIEATG
-384 TTTPSISLDLNGGT
+384 TSPITSTGDLSFDLSASGTPSGST
-398 VGQFLRQDGLW
+398 FLRGDNTW

-422 VGLAMDGDAVSV
+422 VGLAMDGNAVSIN
-434 SGTPLTSS
+434 GTPVTSS
-442 GTLDISW
+442 GVLDISW
-449 IGDSNQYVNGEGNL
+449 IGLASEYVNGEGNL

-475 DVSVLVNGGVTDAIS
+475 DFSAVVNGGVTDAIS

-496 TTTPRIELDFDGVAD
+496 TTTPRLELDFDGVAG

-554 ALQFTWSGLATDYID
+554 DLQFTWSGLATDYID
-569 GLGNV
+569 GQGNV

-629 ATFPAIPSG
+629 VTFPSIPTSYSWNLEGDTG
-638 TIESISTI
+638 TPEEIIDGENAKIGGGTGISTSTVAANTLSVGLDNTGVTAGNYSAADITVNSQGQITAASDGSAALGYLSYVAI
-646 WPSGADVAMTL
+646 WTNPKGQPITVTILSNDTGCQWNWELSASLAGEYTISPSV
-657 TEVNLTGPGTQLN
+657 PG
-670 WDVQGTTAQYIDG
+670 D
-683 TFKLQTFPAI
+683 
-693 PAVPFTSLTTTGTTG
+693 PFTICDK
-708 AATLTSGVLNI
+708 AATHTTWVMANGQSTPVEGVAPAQIYFKNVTNQKVVIELLEESNI
-719 PEYTS
+719 
-724 AGTENCTFGY
+724 G
-734 DILGDGKA
+734 
-742 LTSTFV
+742 STKGV
-748 PIQSAGNVVLGY
+748 ERGN
-760 ENTSGVRT
+760 
-768 NYLNTISLTFETK
+768 I
-781 STSKT
+781 
-786 YDFEIRFEA
+786 EIR
-795 RVPGAGIVPL
+795 L
-805 HTYEDSFYSEGDKV
+805 Y
-819 ITKTYTYYSPKV
+819 
-831 ESNGEIFVSART
+831 NN
-843 LGSGD
+843 
-848 LAIKTSHIAVV
+848 IK
-859 SSSCDAIVEG
+859 
-869 KVRDIL
+869 
-875 F
+875 